1 MRLQALIKVLQAA
14 ESRYLEEFSREPEVV
29 KITTFD
35 DIPGEFVLELREGV
49 KARSS
54 KDGSIE
60 EVFGPQKNQ
69 MIRL

>member
-1 MRLQALIKVLQAA
+1 MKLRTLIRVLEAA
-14 ESRYLEEFSREPEVV
+14 ESRYLEEFSREPEIV

-35 DIPGEFVLELREGV
+35 DIPSEFVLELREGV
-49 KARSS
+49 KTRSS

-69 MIRL
+69 VIRL